1 MLRRCVP
8 LHNDHLY
15 LTDSGTESDDLLNVQ
30 RSNRGIYMGKQ
41 RCKINRNNMIDG
53 EGKGKAKAKAKAK
66 AFKAKSGI
74 KISNPFSLGIYLGM
88 ITTP

>member
-1 MLRRCVP
+1 MLKRYACQ
-8 LHNDHLY
+8 
-15 LTDSGTESDDLLNVQ
+15 ESMSAD
-30 RSNRGIYMGKQ
+30 GKV
-41 RCKINRNNMIDG
+41 RLVVIDG